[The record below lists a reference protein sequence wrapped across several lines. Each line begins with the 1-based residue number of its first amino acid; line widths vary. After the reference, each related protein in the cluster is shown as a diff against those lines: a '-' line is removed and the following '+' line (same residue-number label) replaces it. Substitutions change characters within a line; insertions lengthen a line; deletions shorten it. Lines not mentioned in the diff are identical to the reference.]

1 MKVEEDEGERVI
13 RMVVKEGR
21 KKVKLEVVVWVVEEK
36 RKKVKD
42 GICC

>member
-36 RKKVKD
+36 RKKMKD
-42 GICC
+42 GSCC